1 VGYTE
6 KVVVIGA
13 GISGLACAHRLK
25 KLGIRCVVLERSER
39 AGGVIATIRR
49 NGYLFETGP
58 QCPRFPTSVWQ
69 LVHELNLERK
79 FVAGDPKAKRY
90 IFRHGRLQPAPFSPK
105 GLVTTRL
112 VGAGSKFRVLTEAF
126 RSSQPPI
133 QEESL
138 AEFVHRKFG
147 EEVLD
152 NLVDP
157 IISTIFLG
165 DARKMG
171 MKSAFPALVEWERSQ
186 GSLVRGAL
194 RARKSKREVHASD
207 GSSPRGKERAKN
219 NALYV
224 TDALPSLGSFT
235 SGMGTLPEKLAE
247 ELQPEIRYQAGVAG
261 VSLLQN
267 TNASSNANWQIDLA
281 NGEKLT
287 TENLTLAVPAFVAA
301 QLLANAVPQL
311 ASHLKAIE
319 YAPMCVVSSAYDRS
333 KVANSLDGFGFMV
346 PRREGLQTICTFWNS
361 SLFPQR
367 APGDKV
373 ILASFAR
380 SSTSEED
387 CTQTVEAEN
396 AKTLGITG
404 GPVDRVVWKEPQALP
419 QYNVGHAQRVT
430 EIEGV
435 LRALPSLHVVGNFL
449 RGRSIG
455 DCVELAFRVAGD
467 LHSQLQGKVI

>member
-1 VGYTE
+1 
-6 KVVVIGA
+6 
-13 GISGLACAHRLK
+13 
-25 KLGIRCVVLERSER
+25 
-39 AGGVIATIRR
+39 
-49 NGYLFETGP
+49 
-58 QCPRFPTSVWQ
+58 
-69 LVHELNLERK
+69 
-79 FVAGDPKAKRY
+79 
-90 IFRHGRLQPAPFSPK
+90 
-105 GLVTTRL
+105 
-112 VGAGSKFRVLTEAF
+112 
-126 RSSQPPI
+126 
-133 QEESL
+133 
-138 AEFVHRKFG
+138 
-147 EEVLD
+147 
-152 NLVDP
+152 
-157 IISTIFLG
+157 
-165 DARKMG
+165 
-171 MKSAFPALVEWERSQ
+171 
-186 GSLVRGAL
+186 
-194 RARKSKREVHASD
+194 
-207 GSSPRGKERAKN
+207 
-219 NALYV
+219 LYV
-224 TDALPSLGSFT
+224 TDELPSLGSFT

-247 ELQPEIRYQAGVAG
+247 ELQPEIRYQAGVTG

-267 TNASSNANWQIDLA
+267 TNGSSNANWQIDLA

-301 QLLANAVPQL
+301 QLLANALPQL

-380 SSTSEED
+380 SSASEED